1 MPISSCL
8 LIVALL
14 LWISTGLGGF
24 FYGQYLGIQTTCRA
38 QVRTAHQGAR

>member
-1 MPISSCL
+1 MLISSCL

-14 LWISTGLGGF
+14 LWISTGLGAF

-38 QVRTAHQGAR
+38 QVRTAHQGVL